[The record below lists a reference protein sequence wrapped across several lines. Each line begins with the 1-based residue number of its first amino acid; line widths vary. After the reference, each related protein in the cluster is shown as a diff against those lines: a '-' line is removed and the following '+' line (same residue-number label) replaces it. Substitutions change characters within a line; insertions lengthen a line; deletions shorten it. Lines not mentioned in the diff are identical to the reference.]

1 MEEGDKSFR
10 HMVRIANTDIAGNK
24 SIESALTG
32 IKGIGRRVSKVI
44 AIKAKVDP
52 TAITGELKDEEIDR
66 LENVVGSIDKELP
79 EWMLNR
85 RRDVYEGIDKQL
97 IGADVMLALQDDIN
111 LMKKI
116 RSNKGIR
123 HERGNKVRGQKTKS
137 TGRRG
142 AIVGVSRRKR

>member
-79 EWMLNR
+79 EWMLKR

>member
-10 HMVRIANTDIAGNK
+10 HMVRIANTDITGNK
-24 SIESALTG
+24 SIESSLTG

-66 LENVVGSIDKELP
+66 LENIVGSIDKELP

-97 IGADVMLALQDDIN
+97 IGPNVLLALQDDIN

>member
-1 MEEGDKSFR
+1 MEEGDKNFR
-10 HMVRIANTDIAGNK
+10 HLVRIANTDITGNK

-44 AIKAKVDP
+44 AIKAKVKP

-66 LENVVGSIDKELP
+66 LENIVGSIDQELP
-79 EWMLNR
+79 TWMLNR

-97 IGADVMLALQDDIN
+97 IGADVILALQDDIN